1 MVGRRSRLTRD
12 HDGGISLEAA
22 VLMPYFLAFV
32 FLLILL
38 IKIAVADMAVKS
50 AAVEATKMVAT
61 HLYPVELLVE
71 EAKQKFGDSKIGSG
85 LNELLARVET
95 MQGKL
100 ERTEQFVDDYAAWIP
115 EPFVRLVEWEKEL
128 RESMA
133 SQTGDSWNEFHSSVL
148 QPKLNRVIK
157 PIIMMFADADLLDE
171 ERLDVV
177 HVDWPSLSNRDH
189 AFLGVELQYR
199 FPIHLPFYRMELIL
213 KKKAYERVWLGA

>member
-1 MVGRRSRLTRD
+1 MVRRIRLARD

-22 VLMPYFLAFV
+22 VLMPFFLAFV

-38 IKIAVADMAVKS
+38 VKIAIADMAVKS

-71 EAKQKFGDSKIGSG
+71 EAKQKFGESKIGSG
-85 LNELLARVET
+85 LNELLARVES

-115 EPFVRLVEWEKEL
+115 EPFVRLVKWEKEL

-133 SQTGDSWNEFHSSVL
+133 SQTGNGWQEYL
-148 QPKLNRVIK
+148 QPKINEAMK
-157 PIIMMFADADLLDE
+157 PIVTMFADAELLDFD
-171 ERLDVV
+171 RLDVV
-177 HVDWPSLSNRDH
+177 HVDWPSLSNRDQ
-189 AFLGVELQYR
+189 AFLGVVLQYR
-199 FPIHLPFYRMELIL
+199 FPIHLPFYRLDFII

>member
-1 MVGRRSRLTRD
+1 MVRRIRLARD

-22 VLMPYFLAFV
+22 VLMPFFLAFV

-38 IKIAVADMAVKS
+38 VKIAIADMAVKS

-71 EAKQKFGDSKIGSG
+71 EAKQKFGESKIGSG
-85 LNELLARVET
+85 LNELLARVES

-115 EPFVRLVEWEKEL
+115 EPFVRLVKWEKEL

-133 SQTGDSWNEFHSSVL
+133 SQTGNGWQEYL
-148 QPKLNRVIK
+148 QPKINEAMK
-157 PIIMMFADADLLDE
+157 PIVTMFADAELLDFD
-171 ERLDVV
+171 RLDVV
-177 HVDWPSLSNRDH
+177 HVDWPSLSNRDQ

-199 FPIHLPFYRMELIL
+199 FPIHLPFYRLDFII

>member
-1 MVGRRSRLTRD
+1 MVRRIRLARD

-22 VLMPYFLAFV
+22 VLMPFFLAFI

-38 IKIAVADMAVKS
+38 VKIAIADMAVKS

-71 EAKQKFGDSKIGSG
+71 EAIQKFGESKIGSG
-85 LNELLARVET
+85 LNELLARVES

-115 EPFVRLVEWEKEL
+115 EPFVRLVKWEKEL

-133 SQTGDSWNEFHSSVL
+133 SQTGGGWQEYL
-148 QPKLNRVIK
+148 QPKINQAMK
-157 PIIMMFADADLLDE
+157 PIVTMFADAELLDFD
-171 ERLDVV
+171 RLDVV
-177 HVDWPSLSNRDH
+177 HVDWPSLSNRDQ

-199 FPIHLPFYRMELIL
+199 FPIHLPFYRLDFII

>member
-1 MVGRRSRLTRD
+1 MVRRFRLARD

-22 VLMPYFLAFV
+22 VLMPFFLAFV

-38 IKIAVADMAVKS
+38 VKIAIADMAVKS

-85 LNELLARVET
+85 LNELLARVES

-115 EPFVRLVEWEKEL
+115 EPFVRLVKWEKEL

-133 SQTGDSWNEFHSSVL
+133 SQTGNGWQEFL
-148 QPKLNRVIK
+148 QPKINQAMK
-157 PIIMMFADADLLDE
+157 PIVTMFADADLLDFD
-171 ERLDVV
+171 RLDVV
-177 HVDWPSLSNRDH
+177 HVDWPSLSNRDQ

-199 FPIHLPFYRMELIL
+199 FPIHLPFYRMDFIL